1 MFWFVHPCDYSELST
16 NFHEILDSGIK
27 LDFGDDLDAFSIFSF
42 TWFSAEKQGVFV
54 YNLCG
59 VC

>member
-27 LDFGDDLDAFSIFSF
+27 LDFGDDLDAFSNSF
-42 TWFSAEKQGVFV
+42 LFHLVQR
-54 YNLCG
+54 
-59 VC
+59 